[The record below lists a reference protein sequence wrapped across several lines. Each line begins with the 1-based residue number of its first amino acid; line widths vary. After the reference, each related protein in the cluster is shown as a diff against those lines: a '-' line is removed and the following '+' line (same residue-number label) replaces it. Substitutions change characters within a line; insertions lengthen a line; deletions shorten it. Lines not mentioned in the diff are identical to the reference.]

1 MGSLQP
7 PATRGKPPAETETH
21 NRRRRRRVAFAHP
34 HRGVPAALRHIVF
47 TLSLVAVAGAAAAE
61 PSSQPLPEPRSF
73 KSLVPIEAAGG
84 GLVGRR
90 TR

>member
-1 MGSLQP
+1 ML
-7 PATRGKPPAETETH
+7 
-21 NRRRRRRVAFAHP
+21 RR
-34 HRGVPAALRHIVF
+34 IVF

-61 PSSQPLPEPRSF
+61 PSNRPLPGPQSF
-73 KSLVPIEAAGG
+73 KSLFPIEAAGG